1 MYKCLNKNDTLG
13 IYEIALAL
21 KTELATKSEFMHIGK
36 SYQMLESPLVVSGNG
51 IYPSDIQLQGMLYG
65 RILRSPHPH
74 ARILDIDVTEA
85 ENLAG
90 VAAVITAEDLP
101 NVRYGSAVKDRF
113 VLARDTVRFVGEAV
127 AAVAA
132 TDPEIAEN
140 ALKKIKVSYK
150 LLEPVFDAEL
160 AMSEKT
166 PTLIHPDYE
175 QYSTKSAAHVYA
187 SHVVKGIPNICN
199 HYSIRNGDVENGFA
213 EADYV
218 VENRFVT
225 TFSQHCALEPHSSVA
240 QTTLEGGVIIWTGAI
255 IPHRIVK
262 QVSET
267 LQIEP
272 SKVRIVQTM
281 VGGSYGVKCSM
292 EIEPICAALSLK
304 TRKPVKIALSRREE
318 FLTMVRHP
326 FVVHVKDGVMKDG
339 RLVARSIKC
348 ILNGG
353 AYTGDSGNAVTKT
366 CAFGTTSV
374 YRIPNFSFDSY
385 RVFTNLPL
393 SGAFRGFGSPQVLWA
408 TEQQMD
414 ILAFKLGIDPVE
426 FRLRNLLDDG
436 DVSVLGE
443 HMHRPY
449 LKECLLKAA
458 ESIDWREPPKK
469 FGPWKI
475 AKGIS
480 IGTKYSRG
488 DTIANAAVKLEPDG
502 GLTVIVTAVD
512 SGQGLRTVLAQI
524 TAEVF
529 RVPISSVRVT
539 FPDTAYTPYDDGT
552 ISSRGT
558 YTTGNAVKI
567 ACEDLK
573 AQMFRAAAAKLKVTP
588 ESLEIANGN
597 ISNSRTGQSLNFQDL
612 FTTSMA
618 SVPGFVG
625 DEGEFIGRGKWIVRT
640 TKMEPTTSQPIELKP
655 GESARVCSFYTPGA
669 QAAKIAVNQETGEI
683 RVLKFVSV
691 VDVGRALNKSI
702 VEGQVNGSAIM
713 GVGLT
718 LSEEMNFE
726 NGQLLNSGFLDY
738 KLLTVMDSPSKFET
752 VILESAEIDGPYGAK
767 GAGEIGIVPTSAAI
781 GNAVHNAIGIRIKEA
796 PILRKTI
803 LDLIRLGS

>member
-1 MYKCLNKNDTLG
+1 
-13 IYEIALAL
+13 
-21 KTELATKSEFMHIGK
+21 
-36 SYQMLESPLVVSGNG
+36 MLESPLVVSGNG
-51 IYPSDIQLQGMLYG
+51 VYPSDIQLKGMLFG
-65 RILRSPHPH
+65 KILRSPHAH
-74 ARILDIDVTEA
+74 AKILDIDTTDA
-85 ENLAG
+85 TGLAG
-90 VAAVITAEDLP
+90 VVAVITAEDLP

-113 VLARDTVRFVGEAV
+113 VLARDTVRFVGEAI

-132 TDPEIAEN
+132 TDPEIAED
-140 ALKKIKVSYK
+140 AVRKIKVRYEVLPS
-150 LLEPVFDAEL
+150 VFDAEI
-160 AMSEKT
+160 AMGEKT
-166 PTLIHPDYE
+166 PTLIHPDYD

-187 SHVVKGIPNICN
+187 SHIVKGVPNICN
-199 HYSIRNGDVENGFA
+199 HYTIRKGDVNDGFA
-213 EADYV
+213 KADYV

-240 QTTLEGGVIIWTGAI
+240 EVTLDGGVTIWTGAI

-272 SKVRIVQTM
+272 SRVRIVQTM

-304 TRKPVKIALSRREE
+304 TRKPVKIVLSRREE

-326 FVVHVKDGVMKDG
+326 FVVYVKDGVMKDG
-339 RLVARSIKC
+339 RLIARSIRC

-366 CAFGTTSV
+366 CAFGTTST

-393 SGAFRGFGSPQVLWA
+393 SGAFRGFGSPQVIWA

-436 DVSVLGE
+436 DISVLGE
-443 HMHRPY
+443 RVRKPF
-449 LKECLLKAA
+449 LKECLVKAA
-458 ESIDWREPPKK
+458 ASINWREPPKK
-469 FGPWKI
+469 IGHWKI
-475 AKGIS
+475 AKGIA

-488 DTIANAAVKLEPDG
+488 DTIANASVRLEPNG
-502 GLTVIVTAVD
+502 GLTILVTAVD

-524 TAEVF
+524 AAEVF
-529 RVPISSVRVT
+529 GLPIKAVKIA

-558 YTTGNAVKI
+558 YMTGNAVKN

-573 AQMFRAAAAKLKVTP
+573 VQILRAAAKKLQISSDLLSIEGGKIRRSGTD
-588 ESLEIANGN
+588 ETLEFG
-597 ISNSRTGQSLNFQDL
+597 DL

-625 DEGEFIGRGKWIVRT
+625 EEGEFIGRGKWIVRT
-640 TKMEPTTSQPIELKP
+640 TKMDPTTSQPSGLKT

-669 QAAKIAVNQETGEI
+669 QAVELAVNEETGDVRI
-683 RVLKFVSV
+683 LKLVSV

-718 LSEEMNFE
+718 LAEEMNFE

-738 KLLTVMDSPSKFET
+738 KLLTTMDSPSFEA

-781 GNAVHNAIGIRIKEA
+781 GNAIHNAIGIRIKEA
-796 PILRKTI
+796 PIMRKSI
-803 LDLIRLGS
+803 LDSGDK